1 MYITLNVRNIL
12 IVRQIYRVLDFKISH
27 PMLKLRNSLIINM
40 IPSQWENTVVM
51 QKIEIMAFLEALFLH
66 LGYLIE

>member
-1 MYITLNVRNIL
+1 
-12 IVRQIYRVLDFKISH
+12 
-27 PMLKLRNSLIINM
+27 MLKLRNSLIINM
-40 IPSQWENTVVM
+40 IPSLWKNTVVM

>member
-1 MYITLNVRNIL
+1 
-12 IVRQIYRVLDFKISH
+12 
-27 PMLKLRNSLIINM
+27 MLKPCNSLIINT
-40 IPSQWENTVVM
+40 IPPPWKNTVVM